1 MRPIAREICAKEDAM
16 RIRMM
21 MALTFLMV
29 ATGPAVAQDTDKS
42 GLRSETESRML
53 DQGSNDI
60 LWNSIGLLG
69 LLGLLGLR
77 RGHSEDSYHP
87 TALD

>member
-1 MRPIAREICAKEDAM
+1 M

-42 GLRSETESRML
+42 GLRSETEAAC
-53 DQGSNDI
+53 
-60 LWNSIGLLG
+60 SIRAATISCGIPSG
-69 LLGLLGLR
+69 C
-77 RGHSEDSYHP
+77 
-87 TALD
+87 

>member
-1 MRPIAREICAKEDAM
+1 
-16 RIRMM
+16 MM
-21 MALTFLMV
+21 LALIFLMT
-29 ATGPAVAQDTDKS
+29 AIGPASAQDTDKS
-42 GLRSETESRML
+42 GIRSETESRLL

-77 RGHSEDSYHP
+77 RQHSEDSYHP
-87 TALD
+87 AVLE